1 MSWKIF
7 IDSPLVW
14 IFKSNVLVAA
24 PFGGLPYMTVNG
36 KAIGQSIAM
45 CRYAGRKAGLAG
57 SSLEE
62 AAQMDA
68 IVDTVDEVRVKP
80 WNYFFGLR
88 DSAEKVRLH
97 VRCCNKALLQ
107 VHEEFH
113 SIFREQDSRKKWMRN
128 FRRCLIN
135 SNRELLRIRKDRSS
149 SETRLF
155 T

>member
-1 MSWKIF
+1 MI
-7 IDSPLVW
+7 
-14 IFKSNVLVAA
+14 
-24 PFGGLPYMTVNG
+24 VNG

-45 CRYAGRKAGLAG
+45 SRYAGRKAGLAG

-97 VRCCNKALLQ
+97 VRCCNTALLQ
-107 VHEEFH
+107 VPVHEEFH
-113 SIFREQDSRKKWMRN
+113 SIFREQDSRKKWTRN
-128 FRRCLIN
+128 FLRCLIN

-149 SETRLF
+149 SEIRLF